1 MTWNTFD
8 TPPPTEDFYLVCKA
22 DELEQ
27 ASWHSCV
34 IFFSMKHD
42 PEGIWEIEDADFD
55 GAPTHW
61 ANIPDVA

>member
-8 TPPPTEDFYLVCKA
+8 TPPLTEDFYLVCKA
-22 DELEQ
+22 DEPEP

-42 PEGIWEIEDADFD
+42 PQGIWEIEDADFE

-61 ANIPDVA
+61 ANIPEVA